1 MATSLG
7 NPSLLS
13 EQTKLL
19 GEFAKDQKKIGTGYF
34 EAACTVSILMFLAM
48 AAILALTLNDLDKC
62 EKLPS
67 SSCPYFTN
75 PQPASADGTKTS
87 TDNFNT
93 QFSLP
98 NGAGGNLDPFP
109 YKS

>member
-1 MATSLG
+1 MATSLRD
-7 NPSLLS
+7 PSLLS

-19 GEFAKDQKKIGTGYF
+19 GEFARDQKKIGTGYF

-75 PQPASADGTKTS
+75 PQQTNTADDST
-87 TDNFNT
+87 TDNYSTKFT
-93 QFSLP
+93 LP
-98 NGAGGNLDPFP
+98 GGQTGNLDPFP

>member
-1 MATSLG
+1 MATRLSD
-7 NPSLLS
+7 PSLLS
-13 EQTKLL
+13 KQTRLL
-19 GEFAKDQKKIGTGYF
+19 GEFSQDQKKIGTGYF

-75 PQPASADGTKTS
+75 PQPFSAKANS
-87 TDNFNT
+87 KSENFNT
-93 QFSLP
+93 QFTLP
-98 NGAGGNLDPFP
+98 NGATGKLDPFP

>member
-1 MATSLG
+1 MATSLTD
-7 NPSLLS
+7 PTLLS

-75 PQPASADGTKTS
+75 PQPTS
-87 TDNFNT
+87 TADDSTTDNYSTTFN
-93 QFSLP
+93 LP
-98 NGAGGNLDPFP
+98 NGVTGKLDPFP